1 MITLIEDTRQ
11 KASKHKA
18 KHEYFSES
26 SVPLIRCALPFGD
39 YAAAPEIAVDT
50 KQNIEEMALNL
61 CGSFANKTRLRNEC
75 VAAKD
80 AGCKLIFLIEDSRY
94 SDIPDLYGHPIS
106 IHNGMT
112 ISGDQLA
119 TAMHVM
125 SQRYGCGFMFCRPED
140 AGRII
145 MELLD
150 HERKL
155 DKTT

>member
-1 MITLIEDTRQ
+1 MVIIEDTRQ

-18 KHEYFSES
+18 KHDFFHES

-39 YAAAPEIAVDT
+39 YAAAPVKVVDT
-50 KQNIEEMALNL
+50 KQDVHEMALNL
-61 CGSFANKTRLRNEC
+61 CGSSAEKTRTRNEC
-75 VAAKD
+75 VKARD
-80 AGCKLIFLIEDSRY
+80 AGCKLIFLIEDPHF
-94 SDIPDLYGHPIS
+94 SDISDLYGNPIS
-106 IHNGMT
+106 VHNGMT

-125 SQRYGCGFMFCRPED
+125 SQRYGCEFRFCKPED

-150 HERKL
+150 ERQL